1 MLIPTQKP
9 TWGKIKMK
17 VVLVTGL
24 SGSGKS
30 VAIRA
35 LEDSHF
41 YCVDNLPPS
50 FIPQVISRLSSE
62 GISQIAIAADARTGR
77 DIVDVPQIVKTLK
90 ASGTD
95 VRILF
100 LDADDETLVT
110 RYSESRR
117 RHPMSARLGEQATV
131 QECVDAEREALEP
144 LRAISSCI
152 DTTALLPNVLRRWV
166 LETVEEESAKLT
178 LVFETF
184 GFKKGLPSDADLVFD
199 VRCLSNPYYIKNL
212 RPLTGKDIEVQQH
225 IQTDVRSEDLINDIE
240 TYLRKWLPSYLNE
253 QRSYVTV
260 AVGCTGGQ
268 HRSVYVAETLAQ
280 RFTKNPLS
288 EIESVLI
295 RHRTLD

>member
-1 MLIPTQKP
+1 
-9 TWGKIKMK
+9 MK

-35 LEDSHF
+35 LEDAHF

-50 FIPQVISRLSSE
+50 FIPQVITRLSSE

-77 DIVDVPQIVKTLK
+77 DIVDIPQIVQTLK
-90 ASGTD
+90 SSGTD

-144 LRAISSCI
+144 LRDIASSI
-152 DTTALLPNVLRRWV
+152 DTSALLPNVLRRWV
-166 LETVEEESAKLT
+166 METVEEESAKLT

-199 VRCLSNPYYIKNL
+199 VRCLSNPYYDKAL
-212 RPLTGKDIEVQQH
+212 RPLTGKDTPVQRF
-225 IQTDVRSEDLINDIE
+225 IQSDARSSELINDIE
-240 TYLRKWLPSYLNE
+240 AYLRKWLPSYLNE

-260 AVGCTGGQ
+260 AIGCTGGQ

-280 RFTKNPLS
+280 RFTENQLS
-288 EIESVLI
+288 EIESVLL
-295 RHRTLD
+295 RHRTLG

>member
-1 MLIPTQKP
+1 
-9 TWGKIKMK
+9 MK

-50 FIPQVISRLSSE
+50 FIPQVISRLASE
-62 GISQIAIAADARTGR
+62 GIAQIAIAADARTGR
-77 DIVDVPQIVKTLK
+77 DIIDVPQIVRTLQ
-90 ASGTD
+90 ANGTD

-100 LDADDETLVT
+100 LDADNETLVT

-131 QECVDAEREALEP
+131 QECVDAERDALEP
-144 LRAISSCI
+144 LREIASSI
-152 DTTALLPNVLRRWV
+152 DTSALLPNVLRRWV
-166 LETVEEESAKLT
+166 METVEEDSSRLT

-199 VRCLSNPYYIKNL
+199 VRCLSNPHYDKNL
-212 RPLTGKDIEVQQH
+212 RPLTGKDSEVQTF
-225 IQTDVRSEDLINDIE
+225 IQADQRSGELIDDIE
-240 TYLRKWLPSYLNE
+240 SYLRKWLPSYLNE

-260 AVGCTGGQ
+260 AIGCTGGQ

-280 RFTKNPLS
+280 RFTDNQLS
-288 EIESVLI
+288 EIESVLL
-295 RHRTLD
+295 RHRTLG

>member
-1 MLIPTQKP
+1 M
-9 TWGKIKMK
+9 KI
-17 VVLVTGL
+17 VLVTGL

-50 FIPQVISRLSSE
+50 FIQPVINRLSAE

-77 DIVDVPQIVKTLK
+77 DIIDLPQITQNLKT
-90 ASGTD
+90 SGTD

-100 LDADDETLVT
+100 LDADNETLIT

-131 QECVDAEREALEP
+131 QECVNAEREALEP
-144 LRAISSCI
+144 LRGIASCI
-152 DTTALLPNVLRRWV
+152 NTSALLSNVLRRWV
-166 LETVEEESAKLT
+166 LEAVEEEFAQLT

-184 GFKKGLPSDADLVFD
+184 GFKQGLPSDADLVFD
-199 VRCLSNPYYIKNL
+199 VRCLTNPHYDKNL
-212 RPLTGKDIEVQQH
+212 QPLTGKDIEVQRY
-225 IQTDVRSEDLINDIE
+225 IQADPRSDALINDIE
-240 TYLRKWLPSYLNE
+240 IYLRKWLPSYLNE

-260 AVGCTGGQ
+260 AIGCTGGQ

-280 RFTKNPLS
+280 RFIQKPLS
-288 EIESVLI
+288 EIQSILL
-295 RHRTLD
+295 RHRTLG

>member
-1 MLIPTQKP
+1 MQ
-9 TWGKIKMK
+9 

-50 FIPQVISRLSSE
+50 FIPQVISRLTSE

-77 DIVDVPQIVKTLK
+77 DIVDVPQIIRTLK
-90 ASGTD
+90 ANGTD

-100 LDADDETLVT
+100 LDADNETLVT

-131 QECVDAEREALEP
+131 QECVDAERDALEP
-144 LRAISSCI
+144 LRAIASCI
-152 DTTALLPNVLRRWV
+152 DTSALLPNVLRRWV
-166 LETVEEESAKLT
+166 LETVEEESARLT

-199 VRCLSNPYYIKNL
+199 VRCLSNPYYDKNL
-212 RPLTGKDIEVQQH
+212 RPLTGKDIEVQSY
-225 IQTDVRSEDLINDIE
+225 IQADERSGALINDIE
-240 TYLRKWLPSYLNE
+240 HYLRKWLPSYLNE

-260 AVGCTGGQ
+260 AIGCTGGQ
-268 HRSVYVAETLAQ
+268 HRSVYLVEQLAQ
-280 RFTKNPLS
+280 AFGAEWSTR
-288 EIESVLI
+288 V
-295 RHRTLD
+295 RHREVNGWPQPPAPAKNASA

>member
-1 MLIPTQKP
+1 MTD
-9 TWGKIKMK
+9 MK

-35 LEDSHF
+35 LEDAHF

-50 FIPQVISRLSSE
+50 FIPQVVERLSSE
-62 GISQIAIAADARTGR
+62 GLTQLAIAADARTGR
-77 DIVDVPQIVKTLK
+77 DIIDLPQIIQTLK
-90 ASGTD
+90 ARGTD

-100 LDADDETLVT
+100 LDADNDTLIT

-131 QECVDAEREALEP
+131 QECVDAERDALEP

-152 DTTALLPNVLRRWV
+152 DTSALLPNVLRRWV
-166 LETVEEESAKLT
+166 LEAVEGDSARLT
-178 LVFETF
+178 LIFESF

-199 VRCLSNPYYIKNL
+199 VRCLSNPHYDKNL
-212 RPLTGKDIEVQQH
+212 RPLSGKDDEVQQY
-225 IQTDVRSEDLINDIE
+225 IQADARSDALINDIE
-240 TYLRKWLPSYLNE
+240 SYLRKWLPSYLNE

-260 AVGCTGGQ
+260 AIGCTGGQ
-268 HRSVYVAETLAQ
+268 HRSVYVAETLAK
-280 RFTKNPLS
+280 RFTTQPLS
-288 EIESVLI
+288 EIESVLL
-295 RHRTLD
+295 RHRTLG

>member
-1 MLIPTQKP
+1 
-9 TWGKIKMK
+9 MK
-17 VVLVTGL
+17 VILVTGL

-50 FIPQVISRLSSE
+50 FIPQVINRLSSE

-77 DIVDVPQIVKTLK
+77 DIIDLPQIIQHLKTQ
-90 ASGTD
+90 GTD

-100 LDADDETLVT
+100 LDADNETLIT

-131 QECVDAEREALEP
+131 QECVDAERDALEP
-144 LRAISSCI
+144 LRAIASSI
-152 DTTALLPNVLRRWV
+152 DTSALLPNVLRRWV
-166 LETVEEESAKLT
+166 LETVEEESARLT

-199 VRCLSNPYYIKNL
+199 VRCLSNPYYDKNL
-212 RPLTGKDIEVQQH
+212 RPLTGKDIEVQQYV
-225 IQTDVRSEDLINDIE
+225 QADERSGNLINDIE

-260 AVGCTGGQ
+260 AIGCTGGQ
-268 HRSVYVAETLAQ
+268 HRSVYVAETLAK
-280 RFTKNPLS
+280 RFIQNPLS
-288 EIESVLI
+288 EIESILL
-295 RHRTLD
+295 RHRSLG